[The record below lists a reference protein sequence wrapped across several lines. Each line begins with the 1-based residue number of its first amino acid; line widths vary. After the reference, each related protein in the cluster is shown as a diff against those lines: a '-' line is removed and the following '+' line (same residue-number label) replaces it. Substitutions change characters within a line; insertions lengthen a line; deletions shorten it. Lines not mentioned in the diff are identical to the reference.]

1 MENIFLDRKN
11 QAFFEK
17 NGYVKLKILS
27 DKAVDYLSKIYLKY
41 EKEHLKISTRFHSTS
56 DTSNKSLIQ
65 NVNLEVKEI
74 LLSETSG
81 LFHPIKSLIANFM
94 IKEPGKNSEVAA
106 HQDWTFVNE
115 EKGFS
120 GNLWAGLQDINHQ
133 NGCMFFLPGSHNITK
148 SLRVSPSYKAFYES
162 LRFEIPKYAKYEP
175 TKKGEGFLINHAVVH
190 GSGLNLSLKSRKAV
204 LLGVSSKS
212 EQLLHYYKPEKEKDL
227 IEKYHIEPNDII
239 NLKKDQRPENLSPIS
254 KFNYEFKELDV
265 KLIKNK
271 LFSNK
276 QFIINKLK
284 GFS

>member
-1 MENIFLDRKN
+1 M
-11 QAFFEK
+11 
-17 NGYVKLKILS
+17 YV
-27 DKAVDYLSKIYLKY
+27 
-41 EKEHLKISTRFHSTS
+41 
-56 DTSNKSLIQ
+56 
-65 NVNLEVKEI
+65 
-74 LLSETSG
+74 
-81 LFHPIKSLIANFM
+81 
-94 IKEPGKNSEVAA
+94 
-106 HQDWTFVNE
+106 
-115 EKGFS
+115 
-120 GNLWAGLQDINHQ
+120 
-133 NGCMFFLPGSHNITK
+133 FLPGSHNITK

-190 GSGLNLSLKSRKAV
+190 GSGVNLSLKSRKAV

-271 LFSNK
+271 LFSKK